1 MPPIRL
7 VESIKQRPLRVAI
20 LNTDAELETMS
31 RTLAGAGL
39 CCEDFSDGLEFVRAL
54 SQQCFDLAVLGRGGW
69 NRDGRHVLR
78 LMRRCLNDDIP
89 VLFACPVSD
98 EQYVTSIL
106 QAGADVY
113 LNMPASGAVILART
127 GALLR
132 RVNPAP
138 VKSEQIVIGDL
149 RFDEVA
155 RQVLRNGEPIRFTS
169 REFELALLLFRHI
182 GRPLTRAHILERL
195 WKQVGDVSSRT
206 LDTHIS
212 HVRTKL
218 NLRPQNGFQL
228 KPIYGVGYQLDLVSG
243 VAHARAA

>member
-1 MPPIRL
+1 MPIRL

-20 LNTDAELETMS
+20 LNPDAELETMS

-69 NRDGRHVLR
+69 SRDGRHVLR

-155 RQVLRNGEPIRFTS
+155 RQILRNGEPIRFTS

-212 HVRTKL
+212 QLRTKL
-218 NLRPQNGFQL
+218 NPRPQNGFQL

-243 VAHARAA
+243 ATHARAA